1 MMNGNH
7 CANLRCLTLQI
18 KNKDQQS
25 AMFQF
30 YQQVIC
36 QQETAALI
44 MEQYFFFKLQ
54 QPFGFVFVVSFYSNL
69 HEEYS
74 RSMSHVLKD
83 TN

>member
-1 MMNGNH
+1 MPHSANKEQGPTVSNVSILPAGDLPARDRCSYNG
-7 CANLRCLTLQI
+7 A
-18 KNKDQQS
+18 
-25 AMFQF
+25 
-30 YQQVIC
+30 V
-36 QQETAALI
+36 
-44 MEQYFFFKLQ
+44 FFFKLQ